1 MKLKKLLSAVIACFL
16 MFSTPLLPCE
26 NLPIKIQAGAE
37 EEYMPEDYNGLF
49 YYKKYSDHIEIIGTV
64 DKESLTTLEI
74 PSEIDNLPVTV
85 IGNSV
90 FYGCTNLTS
99 VTIPD
104 SITSIEQSA
113 FEKCTNLTSVIIPE
127 SVTDIEAYAFV
138 DCASLTSLTI
148 PENITTIEN
157 AVFAGCIS
165 LTSVT
170 IPNSVTKI
178 KDEAFYG
185 CTNLTSVTIPE
196 SLTYIGGRAFL
207 CCEKLISITIPESV
221 THIGGGAFGN
231 TPWIADRREENP
243 LVIVN
248 GMIIDGSKYSE
259 DTLIIPDNIKS
270 VSDGAFSDN
279 DKLTSVI
286 IPESV
291 TSVGS
296 SAFYCCT
303 NLISITIPESLTYIG
318 GGAFGYTP
326 WMTEKQKEN
335 PLVIVNNI
343 LIDGHECW
351 GDVVIPDNVTAIS
364 GGVFSCRY
372 RALTSVTIPNSVTY
386 IGEGVFTSCK
396 SLTSLTI
403 PESVTYIGRHQFTD
417 CESLTSLIIK
427 NPECELSEMFD
438 DIEWKQ
444 RPDLLTV
451 YGYEGSTAQ
460 ACAEKNG
467 YAFKILDDSSE
478 EIIYGDANDD
488 KKISISDAVAI
499 LQNLANAEKY
509 PLSEQGKINADVD
522 GEAGITGKDAAAIQ
536 MYDAGVLTELPVR

>member
-26 NLPIKIQAGAE
+26 NLPIKIQADAE

-64 DKESLTTLEI
+64 DKESLATLEI
-74 PSEIDNLPVTV
+74 PSEIDRLPVTV
-85 IGNSV
+85 IGNMA
-90 FYGCTNLTS
+90 FYECM
-99 VTIPD
+99 
-104 SITSIEQSA
+104 
-113 FEKCTNLTSVIIPE
+113 
-127 SVTDIEAYAFV
+127 
-138 DCASLTSLTI
+138 
-148 PENITTIEN
+148 
-157 AVFAGCIS
+157 S

-170 IPNSVTKI
+170 IPENVTYI
-178 KDEAFYG
+178 GAFAF
-185 CTNLTSVTIPE
+185 CRCKNLSSVTIPE
-196 SLTYIGGRAFL
+196 SVTYIGANSF
-207 CCEKLISITIPESV
+207 
-221 THIGGGAFGN
+221 HN
-231 TPWIADRREENP
+231 TEWIAERRKENP
-243 LVIVN
+243 LVIINDILVE
-248 GMIIDGSKYSE
+248 GREYQE
-259 DTLIIPDNIKS
+259 DVLIIPDNIKS

-351 GDVVIPDNVTAIS
+351 DDVVIPDNVTAIS

-488 KKISISDAVAI
+488 KKVSISDAVAI
-499 LQNLANAEKY
+499 LQNISNLQKY
-509 PLSEQGKINADVD
+509 PLSHQGKINADVD